1 VIAAERGG
9 WFGRGDAIEA
19 GYSEAEIAQRVR
31 AGRWVRLCR
40 GAYAETDAGMRS
52 MAPWD
57 REAWIHARSAK
68 AYFRRLGGRAVIS
81 HQSALVLHGLAIS
94 ELDLRRVHL
103 TNLSGP
109 GRSGRRVCQHVAEP
123 PISAVTSIG
132 EVQVTSRARAVVETI
147 LSTSYPVAV
156 SVVDA
161 ALREHLATAGELL
174 EFVRH
179 FGRQRGVRA
188 AARAVAFGNGMSESV
203 GESRTRVLLANLGL
217 PEPTLQAV
225 ITDRSGK
232 FVARVDFL
240 LAAYGVV
247 VEFDGTGKY
256 VDRDALVAEKLREDR
271 IRDLGYQVVR
281 ATWSDLSA
289 PTALTARLHRAI
301 DRAGPRLGGPT
312 TTNPVR
318 DD

>member
-1 VIAAERGG
+1 MNGRLAAIAAGRGG
-9 WFGRGDAIEA
+9 WFGRGDAIDA
-19 GYSEAEIAQRVR
+19 GYSDAEIAQRVR
-31 AGRWVRLCR
+31 AGRWMRLCR
-40 GAYAETDAGMRS
+40 GAYAETDAGVLAMP
-52 MAPWD
+52 PWE
-57 REAWIHARSAK
+57 REAWVHARVAK
-68 AYFRRLGGRAVIS
+68 AYFRRLGGRAVVS
-81 HQSALVLHGLAIS
+81 HQSALVLHGLEIS
-94 ELDLRRVHL
+94 DLDLRRVHL

-109 GRSGRRVCQHVAEP
+109 GRSGRRVCQHAGVP
-123 PISAVTSIG
+123 PISSVTTIG
-132 EVQVTSRARAVVETI
+132 EVQVTPGPRAVVETI

-161 ALREHLATAGELL
+161 ALREHLATADELL
-174 EFVRH
+174 ELVRL

-188 AARAVAFGNGMSESV
+188 AARAVAFADALSESV
-203 GESRTRVLLANLGL
+203 GESRMRVLIADLGL

-225 ITDRSGK
+225 ITDRSGA

-256 VDRDALVAEKLREDR
+256 AGRDALVAEKVREDR

-289 PTALTARLHRAI
+289 PATFTASLHRAI
-301 DRAGPRLGGPT
+301 HRARPARPHS
-312 TTNPVR
+312 
-318 DD
+318 